1 MCTRSCIKVLKKA
14 FVALSALSLSFA
26 ISAAHASEWGYDDQ
40 AVGQSAKAESLGDSK
55 DASIKKVN
63 ASGKRNAKVGSGKA
77 KSSAATLTQ
86 SKKSKPDVPA
96 VSTNMTVD
104 NWLNL
109 LGLVAP
115 IPDSGQL
122 PEGPRYLNQL
132 TEDQRERFGNTLKN
146 LIAQDKRGEFA
157 SINAYWKRLNER
169 MKDVD
174 QRGNYRLL
182 FRALLSMRA
191 DAADVSDAEKEMIF
205 EALGPKRIAE
215 PGPPPLTEDAIHAY
229 TDMACFLYDYSHPGK
244 TVDADDNRELYGL
257 MVRDKF
263 KKAPSDKDRVAMNNF
278 PLNWA
283 KFRILYQDAD
293 EEKRKVM
300 AERIASP
307 EGLKGM
313 NNRNEMLESVLSA
326 PSWKRFVIGKSIA
339 ETGQNK
345 KANTVE

>member
-229 TDMACFLYDYSHPGK
+229 TDM
-244 TVDADDNRELYGL
+244 
-257 MVRDKF
+257 
-263 KKAPSDKDRVAMNNF
+263 
-278 PLNWA
+278 
-283 KFRILYQDAD
+283 
-293 EEKRKVM
+293 
-300 AERIASP
+300 
-307 EGLKGM
+307 
-313 NNRNEMLESVLSA
+313 
-326 PSWKRFVIGKSIA
+326 
-339 ETGQNK
+339 
-345 KANTVE
+345 